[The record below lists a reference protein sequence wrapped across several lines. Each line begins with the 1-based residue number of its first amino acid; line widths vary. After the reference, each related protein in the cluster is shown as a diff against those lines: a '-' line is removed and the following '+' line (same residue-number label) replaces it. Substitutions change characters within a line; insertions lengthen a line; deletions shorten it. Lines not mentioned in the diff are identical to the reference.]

1 MRHSVTFQ
9 IALSQAARKART
21 AAAKSLDFEG
31 QPVFPLACV
40 GVGDPDAL
48 APELDRLRG
57 LYARWAP
64 VTRQMVAA

>member
-9 IALSQAARKART
+9 IALSQAARQAR
-21 AAAKSLDFEG
+21 AAGNADGGRTNAGGVASAGSFQRHHFYFLDESG
-31 QPVFPLACV
+31 
-40 GVGDPDAL
+40 
-48 APELDRLRG
+48 RG